1 MPSYTE
7 YSKPTTAYQS
17 IEDAA
22 KSLLLINLTD
32 FLLINASGDKLI
44 INDTRDSSYTSDSK
58 PSTSYTSI
66 ARPS

>member
-7 YSKPTTAYQS
+7 YLKPTTAYQS

-32 FLLINASGDKLI
+32 FLLINSSADRLI
-44 INDTRDSSYTSDSK
+44 INDTRDSGFTYPSK

-66 ARPS
+66 SRPS